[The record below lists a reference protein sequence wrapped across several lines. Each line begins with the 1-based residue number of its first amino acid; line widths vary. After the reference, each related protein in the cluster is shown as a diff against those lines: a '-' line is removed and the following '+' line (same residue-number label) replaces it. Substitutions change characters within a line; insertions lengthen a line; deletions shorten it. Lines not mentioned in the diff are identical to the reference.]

1 MPLISLNLRQP
12 LPVYWCRLLARVPF
26 SLNSTEVSR
35 GHWPGRGLMYSFLV
49 HETMILS
56 LLLLPSFGNVRKP
69 VRAADQ
75 LIAIDLNGPAK
86 LIYFPDLNGNDENQ
100 GARRKGSE
108 VLLRD
113 EPVGEQVRS
122 AKGLSYP
129 GPQAIIS
136 EPPKADNRF
145 QTLLQPALQD
155 PPVLQPPA
163 PLPNMIQSAYAGP
176 LPQAPSPSLVPQ
188 AEPKPAEPVL
198 PPTPLQRSLRIA
210 PPSPTTA
217 QKSQAVLPVSPLTPD
232 APGEKPIELT
242 MMQKGLA
249 ISSPPAV
256 VAPRPKVV
264 LPLAT
269 SAPVVAAPEKP
280 IELTALHKDLIAP
293 PPSQVVVPNP
303 RIALTAPTAPSLPA
317 PALPA
322 PERPPEPASAAKEP
336 AVPPPAPAPEQPKP
350 QVATVPTQGPDPQN
364 LLSVTPLPAPP
375 QPSVRVPTAVARG
388 RVAISPES
396 NLNSSAAQPGVKAD
410 NLPTTAAAAD
420 RKADDAQAKPPGPDK
435 NGGKTAGA
443 ASADGGAKPPAPS
456 NSPGSPNGI
465 ANAKD
470 GGKSE
475 AGVNTGR
482 GNGASG
488 ASEAGDTPAK
498 TPFAGITIQGGRL
511 ESGTG
516 VISGSAPPRTGTA
529 TPPPSAAP
537 KIPYSIT
544 IVSTTTSGGGLP
556 DLGVFSREHVY
567 TVYIDMKD
575 KTGAAAPWWTMQ
587 YALAQATPNPA
598 GWVPPFPLV
607 KETPD
612 FPVELLRK
620 YTRRLVIVYGIIDA
634 AGQLQQMAVKQS
646 PDGLLN
652 PAALA
657 ALSKWLFRPA
667 EINGSPAPVKILMG
681 IPLALPQA
689 SNSNPPISR

>member
-1 MPLISLNLRQP
+1 
-12 LPVYWCRLLARVPF
+12 
-26 SLNSTEVSR
+26 
-35 GHWPGRGLMYSFLV
+35 
-49 HETMILS
+49 
-56 LLLLPSFGNVRKP
+56 
-69 VRAADQ
+69 
-75 LIAIDLNGPAK
+75 
-86 LIYFPDLNGNDENQ
+86 
-100 GARRKGSE
+100 
-108 VLLRD
+108 
-113 EPVGEQVRS
+113 
-122 AKGLSYP
+122 
-129 GPQAIIS
+129 
-136 EPPKADNRF
+136 
-145 QTLLQPALQD
+145 
-155 PPVLQPPA
+155 
-163 PLPNMIQSAYAGP
+163 
-176 LPQAPSPSLVPQ
+176 
-188 AEPKPAEPVL
+188 
-198 PPTPLQRSLRIA
+198 
-210 PPSPTTA
+210 
-217 QKSQAVLPVSPLTPD
+217 
-232 APGEKPIELT
+232 

-303 RIALTAPTAPSLPA
+303 RIALVAPTAPSLPA

-322 PERPPEPASAAKEP
+322 PERSPEPASAAKEP

-420 RKADDAQAKPPGPDK
+420 RKADDAEAKPPGPDK
-435 NGGKTAGA
+435 N
-443 ASADGGAKPPAPS
+443 
-456 NSPGSPNGI
+456 
-465 ANAKD
+465 

-488 ASEAGDTPAK
+488 ASGAGDTPAK
-498 TPFAGITIQGGRL
+498 TPFAGITIQGGQL

-516 VISGSAPPRTGTA
+516 VISGSAPPRTVTA

-575 KTGAAAPWWTMQ
+575 KTGAAAPSWTMQ

-646 PDGLLN
+646 PDRLLN